1 MRRTT
6 QRVLALILAATLANW
21 HLAAFSGI
29 AEPPH
34 RVRTAPVAQFM
45 LAPSPQHPG
54 GNNAMK
60 REDLEQVVGSLK
72 RLMLEHGVQTDEP
85 TGLRFYTGYEY
96 RTLYDIDLYFEGIIL
111 YYLGVRDYTKNCIRL
126 FLEQQQDNGMIP
138 RTVQRKKHGWTN
150 EEDLEH
156 CKPFLAQTVL
166 FVSQYEGDY
175 SWITPDMFHKLRK
188 YLNYWLDDCDRNGN
202 GLSEWNSAPH
212 AGADNQF
219 ERVGGW
225 QANFCEGVDLNCYL
239 YRECLACA
247 RIGDEI
253 GKRQQAADLRGAAQA
268 RKEAVQRLLWDDEDK
283 LFYDRDRRTGKR
295 IKIKYLMSFMSLWA
309 EVATRSQA
317 QESLERYLVNPAE
330 FWTPYPASTYALSEP
345 SFAQKAKPGDY
356 SPCNFR
362 GCVWI
367 PYNYWIMHGLSKY
380 GFSEA
385 ARQIA
390 KRSYDLFA
398 LHDVPR
404 EWYNS
409 QTGEGYGADPFWGF
423 TGVAPFMQLEL
434 EHNCDPT
441 ALDDDNLR
449 EKMDRIRAIAGT
461 LEEKN

>member
-1 MRRTT
+1 
-6 QRVLALILAATLANW
+6 
-21 HLAAFSGI
+21 
-29 AEPPH
+29 
-34 RVRTAPVAQFM
+34 M
-45 LAPSPQHPG
+45 LAGTVMNWWCTPSATVAEQPSEL
-54 GNNAMK
+54 NATRVTQGTAAPNS
-60 REDLEQVVGSLK
+60 REQGRNSAMRQKELKQVIGPLK
-72 RLMLEHGVQTDEP
+72 QLMLENGVQTDAP
-85 TGLRFYTGYEY
+85 TGLRFYTGYKY

-111 YYLGVRDYTKNCIRL
+111 YYMGVRDYTKNCIRL
-126 FLEQQQDNGMIP
+126 FLDQQKDNGMIP
-138 RTVQRKKHGWTN
+138 RTVQRKQHGWTN

-156 CKPFLAQTVL
+156 CKPFLAQTAL
-166 FVSQYEGDY
+166 FVAQYERDY
-175 SWITPDMFHKLRK
+175 SWITPDMFHKLRR
-188 YLNYWLDDCDRNGN
+188 YLNYWLDDCDRDGN
-202 GLSEWNSAPH
+202 GLSEWNSGPH

-253 GKRQQAADLRGAAQA
+253 GKRQQAIDLRDAAQA
-268 RKEAVQRLLWDDEDK
+268 RKETVQRLLWDDADK
-283 LFYDRDRRTGKR
+283 LFYDRDRRTGKP
-295 IKIKYLMSFMSLWA
+295 IKVKYLMSFMSLWT
-309 EVATRSQA
+309 EVATRLQA
-317 QESLERYLVNPAE
+317 QESVERYLLNPAE

-367 PYNYWIMHGLSKY
+367 PYNYWIMHGLRKC

-385 ARQIA
+385 AHHIA
-390 KRSYDLFA
+390 GRSYDLFA

-409 QTGEGYGADPFWGF
+409 QTGEGYGAEPFWGF

-434 EHNCDPT
+434 EYNCDPT